1 MCPFGARLWPTLCKQ
16 VDVRRVIVLEE
27 EGARGARH
35 ALHGGGTHD
44 AVLLVAAEREWH
56 SGPTTHQDVAL
67 QLLTRGRDGRVTGD
81 GTAIEGGGVE
91 GWVECWWRGG

>member
-44 AVLLVAAEREWH
+44 AVLLVAAERV
-56 SGPTTHQDVAL
+56 SIIFQRSTGIQPKPRAL
-67 QLLTRGRDGRVTGD
+67 S
-81 GTAIEGGGVE
+81 
-91 GWVECWWRGG
+91 